1 MLVAEATTC
10 LMDPFV
16 WPHVYVPILPSTA
29 LHFVEAPVPYIMGL
43 HADVTL
49 ESASEVRLGSSCQG

>member
-1 MLVAEATTC
+1 
-10 LMDPFV
+10 MDPFV